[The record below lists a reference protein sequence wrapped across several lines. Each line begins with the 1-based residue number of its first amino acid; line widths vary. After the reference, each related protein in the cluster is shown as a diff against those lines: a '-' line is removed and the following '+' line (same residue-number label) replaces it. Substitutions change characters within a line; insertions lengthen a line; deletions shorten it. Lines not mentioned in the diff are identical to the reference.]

1 MIPKPGARFVDFPEV
16 ISPAEFAKRFGWSE
30 RRVRSL
36 AREIGAW
43 PHSGQSYDPHER
55 RCRRD
60 TESDKAGPFEPA
72 SAFAND
78 LLRGSCKTTDKA
90 GSQSWD
96 AAPGPLPEKTEERRL
111 TRQASGAAFAPHFGK
126 RACHWFRRAE

>member
-43 PHSGQSYDPHER
+43 PRSGQSYDLTKEDVDAILKATKPVPLSPQVRLQTTSYEDLVKLR
-55 RCRRD
+55 
-60 TESDKAGPFEPA
+60 TKQAPKAG
-72 SAFAND
+72 
-78 LLRGSCKTTDKA
+78 T
-90 GSQSWD
+90 
-96 AAPGPLPEKTEERRL
+96 RR
-111 TRQASGAAFAPHFGK
+111 RVRCPRKPKSEG
-126 RACHWFRRAE
+126 